1 MNLLSEL
8 LSQSPQPAPTKK
20 QRRGIEI
27 KSEREIAIMREA
39 AQIIATVLKE
49 ISEQVKPGMTTG
61 EVTAHRNFVAVLRTE
76 PKLESAK
83 IQAG

>member
-1 MNLLSEL
+1 
-8 LSQSPQPAPTKK
+8 
-20 QRRGIEI
+20 
-27 KSEREIAIMREA
+27 MREA